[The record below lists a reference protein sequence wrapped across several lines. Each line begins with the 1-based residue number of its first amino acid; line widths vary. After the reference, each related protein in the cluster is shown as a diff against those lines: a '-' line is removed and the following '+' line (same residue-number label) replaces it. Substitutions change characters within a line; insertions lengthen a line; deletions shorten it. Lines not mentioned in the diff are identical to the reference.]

1 MNFKKIIEA
10 FDKLLN
16 KNNISTLLIIALVG
30 ILIMIGVSFFKDTT
44 STSTIAQ
51 ADKVN
56 VTAQTTGNSDVAA
69 IQNYENTKKQEL
81 INILQEIQG
90 VGKVDVVLSV
100 ESTSEQV
107 PAVNNN
113 TSDSDTAE
121 KDTSGGTRDTKTSTN
136 GNNIVVTNGDNGTTS
151 PLILKTYLPKI
162 SGVVVTAQGAGN
174 NIVNLQISK
183 AVSILFNIPES
194 KVNVLIMK

>member
-1 MNFKKIIEA
+1 MNFKKLLEA
-10 FDKLLN
+10 FDKMLN
-16 KNNISTLLIIALVG
+16 KNNISTILIIALVG

-44 STSTIAQ
+44 STNTIAQ
-51 ADKVN
+51 TNKVN
-56 VTAQTTGNSDVAA
+56 IATQATGGSEVAA

-81 INILQEIQG
+81 ISILQEIQG
-90 VGKVDVVLSV
+90 VGKVDAVLSI

-113 TSDSDTAE
+113 ISDSQTDE
-121 KDTSGGTRDTKTSTN
+121 KDTSGGTRKTVTNSN
-136 GNNIVVTNGDNGTTS
+136 GNNIVITNGDNGTTS

-162 SGVVVTAQGAGN
+162 AGVVVTAQGAGS